1 MIVGLHWRLQVRRKR
16 TEANKEEEEVV
27 SRNSEHRERNV
38 HSLRKS
44 SSTTSFPTVEKLKT
58 HLLQSAPD
66 RLQTTSQKT
75 GQISRGAFLS
85 KSLPNLMLASSTE
98 GQGRKRQLRKPAA
111 NVKVK
116 SIYTLQASL
125 DMWRGKK
132 EEEVGRGKEKDL
144 QVRVIKKSL
153 HGSPIQV
160 HVQPLT
166 GELAS
171 YATRDITG
179 STVTPETGS
188 APATEL

>member
-1 MIVGLHWRLQVRRKR
+1 MRRKR
-16 TEANKEEEEVV
+16 TEANKEEAVVV
-27 SRNSEHRERNV
+27 SSNSEHRERNV

-98 GQGRKRQLRKPAA
+98 GQSRKRQLRKPAA

-125 DMWRGKK
+125 DMWQGKK

-144 QVRVIKKSL
+144 QVRVIKSL